1 MTLFSIQIF
10 YLHAT
15 KVYPNISQQHSD
27 YKQTTD
33 AYSYND
39 VYAYK
44 DWGCWSYGNQ
54 SLLPRV
60 QLIPPFRVIV
70 ELGAISRD
78 IGLEVGYTRKCHY
91 KSNHSSNIEI
101 QTNHSHTDYNQCRVD
116 N

>member
-1 MTLFSIQIF
+1 MC
-10 YLHAT
+10 
-15 KVYPNISQQHSD
+15 VYVCVYMCTH
-27 YKQTTD
+27 TD
-33 AYSYND
+33 
-39 VYAYK
+39 K

-70 ELGAISRD
+70 ELGTIPRD

-91 KSNHSSNIEI
+91 KSNHSSNKEI
-101 QTNHSHTDYNQCRVD
+101 QTNHSHADYNKCRID